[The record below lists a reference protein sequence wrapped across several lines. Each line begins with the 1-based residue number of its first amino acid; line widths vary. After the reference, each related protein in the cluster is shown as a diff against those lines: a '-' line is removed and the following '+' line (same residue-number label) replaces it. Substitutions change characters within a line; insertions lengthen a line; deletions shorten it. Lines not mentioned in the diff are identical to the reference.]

1 MRKVCKRGFPGKGL
15 REVREKGTCG
25 REAEGG
31 SREGDLRKGGGGR
44 LEPESVHQR
53 VRGNVPCEDGLLIV
67 GFSCFLQKCHRVS
80 QVVNPG
86 KATWV
91 LLPLPAVRTGLPRAC
106 GKSALR
112 FAQKSRQI

>member
-15 REVREKGTCG
+15 REAREKGTCG
-25 REAEGG
+25 REAEG
-31 SREGDLRKGGGGR
+31 R
-44 LEPESVHQR
+44 LEPEPVHQR

-80 QVVNPG
+80 QVVNLG

-106 GKSALR
+106 GKSVLR
-112 FAQKSRQI
+112 FVQKSRQI